1 MPTTAALA
9 LAARP
14 RPPVGPALDRAAAAT
29 TWLVVGGES
38 RTAAEAAGRVPG
50 LVLGRIDRIADA
62 AGLLEDG
69 AADAVLL
76 DAAACD
82 DLPGALAELRAAAP
96 AAAVVV
102 ASDRLDVAEAVEALR
117 GGAADYLPAQTPADE
132 AAERMRL
139 AAGRRWLDAHT
150 DRRLL
155 RLKSAVRQLNR
166 ARRAVGRRVDLLCGD
181 LVGAYGDVAE
191 QVERV
196 RQETTLTDL
205 LGSANDLEQLLC
217 HAMDWLLRHAGHC
230 NIAVFL
236 EDDAGGAEL
245 GAYMKHTVAGEEATI
260 EWLRR
265 SVLPAVAAEADCG
278 AVALPAE
285 RLAERPNGAMA
296 GQAFVG
302 AACTYLAEPLATIV
316 LFRPADEPF
325 AGEHRAALA
334 AAAGAFARALTC
346 LVHGD
351 EDACDDSD
359 AAEDGEDGEDW
370 WKRGQAAPF

>member
-1 MPTTAALA
+1 MSTLGSVREHRAGRDSPASRPRTRKPPSPFAETVGNGPLDVTRPPEPDFPPPRSACPRLPPPSPP
-9 LAARP
+9 RP
-14 RPPVGPALDRAAAAT
+14 RPPVGLALDRAAAAT

-38 RTAAEAAGRVPG
+38 QTAAEAAGRVPG
-50 LVLGRIDRIADA
+50 LVLGRIDRLEDA

-117 GGAADYLPAQTPADE
+117 GGAADYLPGETPADE

-196 RQETTLTDL
+196 RRETSLTDL
-205 LGSANDLEQLLC
+205 LNSAADLEQLLC
-217 HAMDWLLRHAGHC
+217 HAMDWLLRHAGT
-230 NIAVFL
+230 ATSPSSWRTTP
-236 EDDAGGAEL
+236 AG
-245 GAYMKHTVAGEEATI
+245 
-260 EWLRR
+260 R
-265 SVLPAVAAEADCG
+265 SWG
-278 AVALPAE
+278 
-285 RLAERPNGAMA
+285 R
-296 GQAFVG
+296 
-302 AACTYLAEPLATIV
+302 T
-316 LFRPADEPF
+316 
-325 AGEHRAALA
+325 
-334 AAAGAFARALTC
+334 
-346 LVHGD
+346 
-351 EDACDDSD
+351 
-359 AAEDGEDGEDW
+359 
-370 WKRGQAAPF
+370 

>member
-1 MPTTAALA
+1 MPTIAPAV
-9 LAARP
+9 AARP

-50 LVLGRIDRIADA
+50 LVLGRIDRLEDA

-82 DLPGALAELRAAAP
+82 DLPAALADLRAAAP

-102 ASDRLDVAEAVEALR
+102 ASDRCDVAEAVEALR
-117 GGAADYLPAQTPADE
+117 GGAADYLPGETPADE

-196 RQETTLTDL
+196 RRETSLTDL
-205 LGSANDLEQLLC
+205 LNSAADLEQLLC

-245 GAYMKHTVAGEEATI
+245 GAYMKHTVAGDDRAI
-260 EWLRR
+260 EWLRQ

-278 AVALPAE
+278 AVALRAGQ
-285 RLAERPNGAMA
+285 LAEPPTGAMA
-296 GQAFVG
+296 GQSFVG
-302 AACTYLAEPLATIV
+302 AACTYLAEPLATVV
-316 LFRPADEPF
+316 LFRGEDEPF
-325 AGEHRAALA
+325 APEHREALA

-346 LVHGD
+346 LVHD
-351 EDACDDSD
+351 DAEGCGEAEADDD
-359 AAEDGEDGEDW
+359 DGEEW